1 MTSQIQELGMG
12 TSKNPSGRAL
22 RLLQISDTHLH
33 ATKDSR
39 MRGVN
44 TYDTFHAV
52 LERAQTDPAWPADAI
67 LVSGDIVQDESRA
80 GYELFRS
87 EMEQLRVKVLC
98 LPGNHDDPK
107 LMDEILAGEPFQFCG
122 SIRLEKWSL
131 ILLNTF
137 LTGEDAGGL
146 GASRLAM
153 LTAALKDHETQHVL
167 VCMHHQPLN
176 MGSAWLDGVGLR
188 DTEQFLSVISGSSN
202 VRGTLCGHVHQAS
215 DRTRDNVRFLSAP
228 STCSQFQPGSEF
240 FAIDNRP
247 PGMRWLTLF
256 PDGQIDTEIVWLEE
270 LSR

>member
-1 MTSQIQELGMG
+1 MAVPGNS
-12 TSKNPSGRAL
+12 SDKVL

-33 ATKDSR
+33 ATKASR

-44 TYDTFHAV
+44 TYDTFRAV
-52 LERAQTDPAWPADAI
+52 LDQARTDESWPPDAV

-87 EMEQLRVKVLC
+87 EMEELDVTVLC

-107 LMDEILAGEPFQFCG
+107 LMDEILSGEPFQFCG
-122 SIRLEKWSL
+122 SRRLGNWSL

-146 GASRLAM
+146 GARRLEA
-153 LTAALKDHETQHVL
+153 LAASLKEHESQHIV

-188 DTEQFLSVISGSSN
+188 DADSFLSVLDASRS
-202 VRGTLCGHVHQAS
+202 VKAVLWGHVHQAS
-215 DRTRDNVRFLSAP
+215 DRTRGSVRFMSAP
-228 STCSQFQPGSEF
+228 STCSQFLPSSDF
-240 FAIDNRP
+240 FAIDGRP
-247 PGMRWLTLF
+247 PGMRWLALH
-256 PDGQIDTEIVWLEE
+256 PDGQIETKVVWLD
-270 LSR
+270 

>member
-1 MTSQIQELGMG
+1 MADTDHDKPI
-12 TSKNPSGRAL
+12 

-44 TYDTFHAV
+44 TYDTFRAV
-52 LERAQTDPAWPADAI
+52 LDSALEHENWPADAI

-87 EMEQLRVKVLC
+87 EMEALDVKVLC

-107 LMDEILAGEPFQFCG
+107 LMDEILSGGPFQFCG
-122 SIRLEKWSL
+122 STRIGKWSL

-146 GASRLAM
+146 GDRRLE
-153 LTAALKDHETQHVL
+153 ALALSLNDHSSQHVL

-176 MGSAWLDGVGLR
+176 MGSTWLDGVGLR
-188 DTEQFLSVISGSSN
+188 DAERFLDVIDGADN
-202 VRGTLCGHVHQAS
+202 VRGVLWGHVHQAS
-215 DRTRDNVRFLSAP
+215 DRTRGSVRFLSAP
-228 STCSQFQPGSEF
+228 STCSQFLPGSDF

-247 PGMRWLTLF
+247 PGMRWLTLYA
-256 PDGQIDTEIVWLEE
+256 DGRIDTDIVWLDK
-270 LSR
+270 SMS

>member
-1 MTSQIQELGMG
+1 MTEGQTGKS
-12 TSKNPSGRAL
+12 L

-44 TYDTFHAV
+44 TYDTFRAV
-52 LERAQTDPAWPADAI
+52 LDRAEGHDSWPPDAV

-80 GYELFRS
+80 GYQLFRS
-87 EMEQLRVKVLC
+87 EMEKLNVKVLC

-107 LMDEILAGEPFQFCG
+107 LMDEILSGGPFQFCG
-122 SIRLEKWSL
+122 SIRIEQWSL

-146 GASRLAM
+146 GTSRLEA
-153 LTAALKDHETQHVL
+153 LAAALKDHASQHVL

-188 DTEQFLSVISGSSN
+188 DADQFLEVLDAHSN
-202 VRGTLCGHVHQAS
+202 VRGVLWGHVHQAS
-215 DRTRDNVRFLSAP
+215 DRTRGSVRFVSAP
-228 STCSQFQPGSEF
+228 STCSQFLPSCDS
-240 FAIDNRP
+240 FAIDTRP
-247 PGMRWLTLF
+247 PGMRWFTLQ
-256 PDGQIDTEIVWLEE
+256 PDGHFDTKVVWLE
-270 LSR
+270 SS

>member
-1 MTSQIQELGMG
+1 
-12 TSKNPSGRAL
+12 
-22 RLLQISDTHLH
+22 
-33 ATKDSR
+33 

-44 TYDTFHAV
+44 TYDTFRAV
-52 LERAQTDPAWPADAI
+52 LDRAQADEAWPADAV

-87 EMEQLRVKVLC
+87 EMATLGVRVLC

-107 LMDEILAGEPFQFCG
+107 LMDEILSGGAFQFCG
-122 SIRLEKWSL
+122 TARLGGWSL

-146 GASRLAM
+146 GARRLDA
-153 LTAALKDHETQHVL
+153 LAAALREHSAQHVL

-188 DTEQFLSVISGSSN
+188 DADRFLETLEAAPN
-202 VRGTLCGHVHQAS
+202 VRAVLWGHVHQAS
-215 DRTRDNVRFLSAP
+215 DRIRGSVRFLSAP
-228 STCSQFQPGSEF
+228 STCSQFLPSSDF

-247 PGMRWLTLF
+247 PGMRWLTLHS
-256 PDGQIDTEIVWLEE
+256 DGRLDTRVVWAED
-270 LSR
+270 RPR

>member
-1 MTSQIQELGMG
+1 MAGGQNGKSV
-12 TSKNPSGRAL
+12 

-44 TYDTFHAV
+44 TYDTFRAV
-52 LERAQTDPAWPADAI
+52 LDRAEADDAWPPDAV

-80 GYELFRS
+80 GYQLFRS
-87 EMEQLRVKVLC
+87 EMERLNVNILC

-107 LMDEILAGEPFQFCG
+107 LMDEILSGGPFQFCG
-122 SIRLEKWSL
+122 STRIGEWSL

-146 GASRLAM
+146 GTSRLDA
-153 LTAALKDHETQHVL
+153 LAAALKDHATQHVL

-188 DTEQFLSVISGSSN
+188 DADQFLKVLDANSN
-202 VRGTLCGHVHQAS
+202 VRGVIWGHVHQAS
-215 DRTRDNVRFLSAP
+215 DRTRRDVRFVSSP
-228 STCSQFQPGSEF
+228 STCSQFLPSSDS
-240 FAIDNRP
+240 FAIDTRP
-247 PGMRWLTLF
+247 PGMRWFTLHT
-256 PDGQIDTEIVWLEE
+256 DGHFDTEVVWLEK
-270 LSR
+270 SNT

>member
-1 MTSQIQELGMG
+1 MNDRRDHQ
-12 TSKNPSGRAL
+12 PV

-33 ATKDSR
+33 ATTDSR

-44 TYDTFHAV
+44 TYKSLRAV
-52 LERAQTDPAWPADAI
+52 LEQAKAHEDWPADAV

-87 EMEQLRVKVLC
+87 EMAELGPRILC

-107 LMDEILAGEPFQFCG
+107 LMDEILSTEPFQFCG
-122 SIRLEKWSL
+122 SARFGNWSL

-146 GASRLAM
+146 GKRRLDA
-153 LTAALKDHETQHVL
+153 LAAALRDHAGQHIL

-188 DTEQFLSVISGSSN
+188 DADQFLAVLERSPD
-202 VRGTLCGHVHQAS
+202 VRGVLWGHVHQAS
-215 DRTRDNVRFLSAP
+215 DRMRGQVRFLSAP
-228 STCSQFQPGSEF
+228 STCSQFLPSSDF

-247 PGMRWLTLF
+247 PGMRWLSLH
-256 PDGQIDTEIVWLEE
+256 PDGRLDTEVVWVE
-270 LSR
+270 L

>member
-1 MTSQIQELGMG
+1 MCSQI
-12 TSKNPSGRAL
+12 AAV

-44 TYDTFHAV
+44 TFDSFRAV
-52 LERAQTDPAWPADAI
+52 LDAALKDETWPPEAV

-87 EMEQLRVKVLC
+87 EMEQLNVKVLC

-107 LMDEILAGEPFQFCG
+107 LMDEILTGGPFHFCG
-122 SIRLEKWSL
+122 TIRIEGWSL

-146 GASRLAM
+146 GEKRLQALAS
-153 LTAALKDHETQHVL
+153 ALQENASQHVV

-188 DTEQFLSVISGSSN
+188 DAHRFLGIVDQHRN
-202 VRGTLCGHVHQAS
+202 VRAVLWGHVHQAS
-215 DRTRDNVRFLSAP
+215 DRTRGSVRFLSAP
-228 STCSQFQPGSEF
+228 STCSQFLPSSDF
-240 FAIDNRP
+240 FAIDSRP
-247 PGMRWLTLF
+247 PGMRWLTLH
-256 PDGQIDTEIVWLEE
+256 PDGRLDTRVVWVENFE
-270 LSR
+270 R